1 MERYVLSVGGSS
13 SSNKVIV
20 FFFSSE
26 NWGGEGVTKIR
37 VREKKKVA
45 LSSALFS
52 FAWPRN
58 LGLEPSQS

>member
-1 MERYVLSVGGSS
+1 M
-13 SSNKVIV
+13 IV

-37 VREKKKVA
+37 VRGKKKVA
-45 LSSALFS
+45 LSSAFFS

-58 LGLEPSQS
+58 PGLEPSQS